1 MRLQDK
7 IAINNMRLEGHS
19 PSVIAAKL
27 GLPAGTVRSHI
38 HRHPNIP
45 GTKACKNCGKPLVQP
60 KGRREKKFCSD
71 ACRMDWWNSHQAE
84 VIRKAY
90 YNLVCQHCGKEFESY
105 GNRNRKYCSRAC
117 YADARRSHPVPDPVG
132 NAGALLL

>member
-27 GLPAGTVRSHI
+27 GLSAGTVRSHI

-45 GTKACKNCGKPLVQP
+45 GAKACKNCGKPLMQP
-60 KGRREKKFCSD
+60 KGHREKKFCSD
-71 ACRMDWWNSHQAE
+71 ACRMAWWNSHQEA
-84 VIRKAY
+84 VSRKAY
-90 YNLVCQHCGKEFESY
+90 YNLVCQHCGQEFESY
-105 GNRNRKYCSRAC
+105 GNKNRKYCCRAC
-117 YADARRSHPVPDPVG
+117 YVASRQPESI
-132 NAGALLL
+132 